1 MRKLVLAGL
10 AGLGFA
16 SLAPTTASA
25 AIFSIAPAVQA
36 AGEQSIDQASPVEEV
51 RTTTGSSSSTR
62 NRSRHRNSG
71 HSSRS
76 RSRGTTTASR

>member
-16 SLAPTTASA
+16 SLAPATASA

-51 RTTTGSSSSTR
+51 RTTTGSSSTR

>member
-51 RTTTGSSSSTR
+51 RTTTGSSSTR

>member
-16 SLAPTTASA
+16 SLAPATASA

-51 RTTTGSSSSTR
+51 RTTTGSSSTR
-62 NRSRHRNSG
+62 NRSRNRNSG
-71 HSSRS
+71 HSS